1 MKVSR
6 GTQCYRMQIFDVL
19 IDMLKESNATP
30 IVEFLGLLATGM
42 TSQPLHY
49 YLEQVLTEQV
59 GRGRKLSRSMHVIYT
74 YQCTQHLSA
83 NQEVGEGG

>member
-1 MKVSR
+1 M
-6 GTQCYRMQIFDVL
+6 
-19 IDMLKESNATP
+19 KESNATP

-59 GRGRKLSRSMHVIYT
+59 GCGGGKSRIMHDAYT
-74 YQCTQHLSA
+74 H
-83 NQEVGEGG
+83 E